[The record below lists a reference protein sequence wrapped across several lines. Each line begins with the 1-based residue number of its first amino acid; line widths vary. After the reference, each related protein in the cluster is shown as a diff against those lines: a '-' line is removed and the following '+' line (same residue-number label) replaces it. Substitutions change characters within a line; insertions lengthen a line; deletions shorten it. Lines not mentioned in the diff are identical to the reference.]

1 MVSSKGEVEQ
11 ITISVDKHIWR
22 RLAQLKLDGDKKS
35 LSEVIE
41 DLL

>member
-1 MVSSKGEVEQ
+1 MRDKKEDEQ
-11 ITISVDKHIWR
+11 ITISINKDIWR

-41 DLL
+41 SLL